1 MNPFESMKALLL
13 KYMNQA
19 SIFFGDWVMRLIA
32 WWIATG
38 YFFLR
43 PERVKSSLKLYQ
55 AVFPRKRQWQYYGDV
70 WRQFH
75 DFAACYSDRIRLGRG
90 EGLSITSEGKEN
102 FLKAA
107 KEGEGGIIIT
117 SHLGNY
123 EISAVAFKQ
132 YRLKLMLM
140 MGEKEAKQVARQ
152 QRESLQSKGITIHVP
167 SDDASPLGGIEAL
180 KFLREGG
187 FVSIAG
193 DIVWTD
199 QRLQCQ
205 VSFFGHDVKIPSA
218 PYLLAL
224 ISGSPV
230 FALFTFRVSRGKHKI
245 RLSQL
250 SRISASSRG
259 DRNLAIQSGAQE
271 YACAL
276 EEAVRTYPYQWYVFE
291 PIFGED

>member
-1 MNPFESMKALLL
+1 MKALLI
-13 KYMNQA
+13 KYTYQV
-19 SIFFGDWVMRLIA
+19 SILFGDWFVRFIA

-43 PERVKSSLKLYQ
+43 PERLKSSLKLYQ
-55 AVFPRKRQWQYYGDV
+55 AVLPGKRHWQYYFDA

-75 DFAACYSDRIRLGRG
+75 GFAACYSDRIRLTRE
-90 EGLSITSEGKEN
+90 EGLSITGEGTEN
-102 FLKAA
+102 LIKAA
-107 KEGEGGIIIT
+107 KEGEGGIMIT

-123 EISAVAFKQ
+123 EISATAFK
-132 YRLKLMLM
+132 RSGLRLMLM

-152 QRESLQSKGITIHVP
+152 QRESLESKGITIHVP
-167 SDDASPLGGIEAL
+167 SDEASPLGGIEAL
-180 KFLREGG
+180 KFLSEGG

-199 QRLQCQ
+199 QRLLCP
-205 VSFFGHDVKIPSA
+205 VRFFGHEIKIPSA
-218 PYLLAL
+218 PYLLGL

-230 FALFTFRVSRGKHKI
+230 FTLFTFRLGRCKHKI
-245 RLSQL
+245 VISPLT
-250 SRISASSRG
+250 RIRASSRA

-271 YACAL
+271 YASAL
-276 EEAVRTYPYQWYVFE
+276 EKAVRRYPYQWYVFE